1 MPRRDEKVILFSK
14 KVALNYDC
22 LRAIAFELSLGIPFE
37 AAILDINIINMHEE
51 LYNITLHFSGGV
63 TMSAKRCQLDLFNR
77 DCHESVSL
85 FDDKG
90 RNLVMAEFMPS
101 ECVYDTERH
110 ATILPADCI
119 TLNYTDYYGT
129 STREETKRLVPE
141 YLSIVRATECNI
153 HYLTA

>member
-1 MPRRDEKVILFSK
+1 MRV
-14 KVALNYDC
+14 
-22 LRAIAFELSLGIPFE
+22 
-37 AAILDINIINMHEE
+37 
-51 LYNITLHFSGGV
+51 
-63 TMSAKRCQLDLFNR
+63 
-77 DCHESVSL
+77 SVCS
-85 FDDKG
+85 DDKG

-141 YLSIVRATECNI
+141 YLSIVRATGMQYSLFDGLI
-153 HYLTA
+153 YPSS